1 MSFSKRSACRWKPAS
16 CRGKAKDPEAVVTCM
31 GHVDTSMG
39 AVYRERISDERL
51 RAVVNVVGAWLWEGG
66 QDDE

>member
-1 MSFSKRSACRWKPAS
+1 
-16 CRGKAKDPEAVVTCM
+16 M
-31 GHVDTSMG
+31 GHVDTSMV

-51 RAVVNVVGAWLWEGG
+51 RAVVNVVRAWLWEGG